1 MGAHPSLVC
10 GSRTLDLSGPRVMG
24 VINATPDSFFGHSR
38 RVGVDAAL
46 ETANA
51 MVDAG
56 ADIVD
61 IGGESTRPGANPVSE
76 AEEIDR
82 TAPIIERLRELDAVI
97 SIDTYKTGVA
107 AAAIDA
113 GADLVNDVR
122 AARGDGMLELLAST
136 DVGVCLMHMRG
147 EPRTMQERPVY
158 ADVVEDVG
166 AFLDR
171 RVQACREAGIDTA
184 RLLVDPGFGFG
195 KTVSHNLMLLANLRA
210 LSSIGLPILVGLSR
224 KSTLG
229 ELTGKA
235 VTERLPASI
244 AGAVIAALNGAAV
257 LRVHDVEETVDAL
270 KVVAATR
277 AHALLMERRQD
288 K

>member
-1 MGAHPSLVC
+1 
-10 GSRTLDLSGPRVMG
+10 MG
-24 VINATPDSFFGHSR
+24 VINATPDSFFDDSR
-38 RVGVDAAL
+38 RVGVDAAA
-46 ETANA
+46 EAAAA

-61 IGGESTRPGANPVSE
+61 IGGESTRPGASPVSE
-76 AEEIDR
+76 AQEIER
-82 TAPIIERLRELDAVI
+82 TVPIIERVRELDAII
-97 SIDTYKTGVA
+97 SIDTYKAGVA

-122 AARGDGMLELLAST
+122 AARSDGMLELLAGSE
-136 DVGVCLMHMRG
+136 VGICLMHMRG
-147 EPRTMQERPVY
+147 EPRTMQQRPVY
-158 ADVVEDVG
+158 ADVVDDVR

-171 RVQACREAGIDTA
+171 RVQACREAGIDAA

-195 KTVSHNLMLLANLRA
+195 KTVSHNLTLLANLRA

-229 ELTGKA
+229 ELTGKP
-235 VTERLPASI
+235 VTDRLPASI
-244 AGAVIAALNGAAV
+244 AGAVMAAVNGAAV

-270 KVVAATR
+270 KVVEATR
-277 AHALLMERRQD
+277 AHARPGA
-288 K
+288 

>member
-1 MGAHPSLVC
+1 MGAPPSLVC
-10 GSRTLDLSGPRVMG
+10 GSRTLDVSRPRVMG
-24 VINATPDSFFGHSR
+24 VINATPDSFYERSR

-46 ETANA
+46 EAA
-51 MVDAG
+51 AGMVEAG

-61 IGGESTRPGANPVSE
+61 IGGESTRPGARPVSE
-76 AEEIDR
+76 GEEIDR

-97 SIDTYKTGVA
+97 SIDTYKAGVA

-122 AARGDGMLELLAST
+122 AARSDGMLALLAGSG
-136 DVGVCLMHMRG
+136 VGVCLMHMRG

-158 ADVVEDVG
+158 ADVVKDVG

-171 RVQACREAGIDTA
+171 RVRACREAGIDTA

-195 KTVSHNLMLLANLRA
+195 KTVSHNLTLLANLRA

-244 AGAVIAALNGAAV
+244 ASAVMAALNGVAV

-270 KVVAATR
+270 KVVEATR
-277 AHALLMERRQD
+277 AHARPGA
-288 K
+288 

>member
-1 MGAHPSLVC
+1 MGESRSLVC
-10 GSRTLDLSGPRVMG
+10 GSRVLDLSHPRVMG

-38 RVGVDAAL
+38 SGGVESAVDTAA
-46 ETANA
+46 A

-56 ADIVD
+56 AEIVD

-82 TAPIIERLRELDAVI
+82 TAPIIERVRDLDAVI
-97 SIDTYKTGVA
+97 SIDTYKAGVA
-107 AAAIDA
+107 AAAIQA
-113 GADLVNDVR
+113 GAGLVNDVR
-122 AARGDGMLELLAST
+122 AARSDGMRELLAGS

-158 ADVVEDVG
+158 GDAVEEVRE
-166 AFLDR
+166 FLAQR
-171 RVQACREAGIDTA
+171 AAACREAGIDA
-184 RLLVDPGFGFG
+184 RRLLVDPGFGFG
-195 KTVSHNLMLLANLRA
+195 KTVSHNLELLANLRA
-210 LSSIGLPILVGLSR
+210 LSSIGLPILVGFSR

-235 VTERLPASI
+235 VTDRLSASI
-244 AGAVIAALNGAAV
+244 AAAVLAVVNGAAV

-270 KVVAATR
+270 KVAEATL
-277 AHALLMERRQD
+277 AHARLGV
-288 K
+288 

>member
-1 MGAHPSLVC
+1 MGANPSLVC
-10 GSRTLDLSGPRVMG
+10 GSRTLDLSRPRVMG
-24 VINATPDSFFGHSR
+24 VINATPDSFFDPSR

-46 ETANA
+46 ETAA
-51 MVDAG
+51 TMVQAG

-61 IGGESTRPGANPVSE
+61 IGGESTRPGASPVSE
-76 AEEIDR
+76 GEEIDR
-82 TAPIIERLRELDAVI
+82 TVPIIERVRELDAVI
-97 SIDTYKTGVA
+97 SIDTYKAGVA

-122 AARGDGMLELLAST
+122 AARGDGMLELLAGS
-136 DVGVCLMHMRG
+136 DVGICLMHMRG

-171 RVQACREAGIDTA
+171 RVQACREAGIDAA

-195 KTVSHNLMLLANLRA
+195 KTVSHNLTLLANLRA

-229 ELTGKA
+229 EVTGRA

-244 AGAVIAALNGAAV
+244 AGAVMAAVNGAAV
-257 LRVHDVEETVDAL
+257 LRVHDVKETVDAL
-270 KVVAATR
+270 KVVEATR
-277 AHALLMERRQD
+277 AHARPGA
-288 K
+288 

>member
-1 MGAHPSLVC
+1 
-10 GSRTLDLSGPRVMG
+10 MG
-24 VINATPDSFFGHSR
+24 VINATPDSFYGHSR
-38 RVGVDAAL
+38 STGTDAAV
-46 ETANA
+46 ETAVA

-82 TAPIIERLRELDAVI
+82 TVPIIERVRDLDAVI
-97 SIDTYKTGVA
+97 SIDTYKAGVA
-107 AAAIDA
+107 AAAIRA
-113 GADLVNDVR
+113 GAGLVNDVR
-122 AARGDGMLELLAST
+122 AARAAGMLDLLAAS

-158 ADVVEDVG
+158 ADVVVEVRE
-166 AFLDR
+166 FLEE
-171 RVQACREAGIDTA
+171 RVAACLDAGIAAA

-195 KTVSHNLMLLANLRA
+195 KTVSHNLALLANLRA
-210 LSSIGLPILVGLSR
+210 LSSIELPILVGLSR

-235 VTERLPASI
+235 VDARLPASI
-244 AGAVIAALNGAAV
+244 AAAVLAAVNGAAV
-257 LRVHDVEETVDAL
+257 LRVHDVGETVDAL
-270 KVVAATR
+270 KVVDATL
-277 AHALLMERRQD
+277 AHARPGV
-288 K
+288 